1 MSSMYVPGKLWD
13 IKHVFIDVGT
23 GYYVKTAED
32 AKDFFKR
39 KIDFL
44 TKQMEK
50 NHPALQEKH
59 AIKQGDMEM
68 VSQKYQQLIAL
79 GVMQAIAKEWGC
91 VAEIKQGRAS
101 DCGQWPTGVWE
112 EGLVFTVNKCASWT
126 KKKCQ
131 VKSSP
136 SNSKP
141 EL

>member
-1 MSSMYVPGKLWD
+1 MWEL
-13 IKHVFIDVGT
+13 GT

-59 AIKQGDMEM
+59 AIKQRDMEM

-79 GVMQAIAKEWGC
+79 GVMQAIAK
-91 VAEIKQGRAS
+91 A
-101 DCGQWPTGVWE
+101 
-112 EGLVFTVNKCASWT
+112 
-126 KKKCQ
+126 
-131 VKSSP
+131 
-136 SNSKP
+136 
-141 EL
+141 